1 MSAEFNT
8 QVIKLLTDIQ
18 SRLSIIESKINS
30 DESSTSASSSSST
43 TITLPKSIQAYDEYT
58 TLYLD
63 PFLTICN
70 KLGGGALESGLLI
83 KDAWNEMRKFLLM
96 STYCKE
102 PTQVKLNSLLIPLT
116 EKVKACNVAVKRN
129 EWEKHTKTL
138 SEGVGCLSW

>member
-1 MSAEFNT
+1 MSTEFNT

-30 DESSTSASSSSST
+30 DESSSSTSST
-43 TITLPKSIQAYDEYT
+43 TITLPKSIQAYDEYI

-83 KDAWNEMRKFLLM
+83 KDAWNEMRNFLLM

-102 PTQVKLNSLLIPLT
+102 PTQVKLNSLLLPLT
-116 EKVKACNVAVKRN
+116 EKVKACSAAVKRN